1 MRHGQHV
8 HEAKPTIEAPGV
20 LPDATDRV
28 KGILDNYSMRVPES
42 VRSAQEGAQLL
53 VAEASQVT
61 PDNTAGG
68 GYKYAGTSSVRAEAA
83 EQLLSVAERGI
94 DYWRLTPAEKEGWQ
108 KVLDASHPSQVP
120 PELKQVLRAV
130 KPDVMMPDAMAL
142 SILKQKQAGPRI
154 KLAEQIEEKDRIETS
169 KAEYRARGE
178 QQASQWTASVER
190 GRSLRER
197 ADKRVEGILYK
208 LKLENGGEIAF
219 SKDPGLRERLRQQ
232 AVVMAETEGHR
243 TGHLK
248 KRHYE
253 VPEAHSTTQQ
263 ETVNAL
269 REFWSASGKKAN
281 VPDPNASPNSAATPS
296 QVIDPG
302 NQAPRPAQSDLDD
315 AVRNLYISRGSSAE
329 DWDALSDED
338 RGRAI
343 SRAMLLS
350 RKNARTES
358 VSKED
363 WDAMSNEDKLR
374 YLHLTNVPIR
384 IITPASQPNQGASIR
399 IVSGPGQHNQ
409 APSGKEGRKGKLLRP
424 LAAAALGIA
433 LVGGA
438 MYATHEVTDNH
449 NSTSVSTEDNGG
461 DNRQDD
467 IVKQPAD
474 TQQLSPEIAQLAGS
488 EYPWTVAEHFT
499 PGHGME
505 TVREGI
511 AMINK
516 DTGSNYYLQRVGGSL
531 QVYQNGR
538 ALNPTQQ
545 ATFNLQM
552 VELLGLAD

>member
-8 HEAKPTIEAPGV
+8 HEATPTIEAPGV
-20 LPDATDRV
+20 LPDATDQV

-219 SKDPGLRERLRQQ
+219 SKNPGLRERLRQQ

-269 REFWSASGKKAN
+269 REFWSASSKKAEAQAAPVIEGN
-281 VPDPNASPNSAATPS
+281 GQDLESTVRRLYGRDSSLEAWDNMSQEDRDKAVARALVAARRNASYVSDEEWALKTP
-296 QVIDPG
+296 
-302 NQAPRPAQSDLDD
+302 REKLDYY
-315 AVRNLYISRGSSAE
+315 VSSAE
-329 DWDALSDED
+329 DLRIAAWAGSVRYTGDVNNSRVPAAD
-338 RGRAI
+338 RGKVRGLREMARGRRAKVVGAVVVGLAVFGAGLGI
-343 SRAMLLS
+343 YRAVEGNDSVGKGIEVVENGSDKPASGLDGLVKDPEV
-350 RKNARTES
+350 RLES
-358 VSKED
+358 VVVEKGENPWTITRD
-363 WDAMSNEDKLR
+363 YLR
-374 YLHLTNVPIR
+374 
-384 IITPASQPNQGASIR
+384 
-399 IVSGPGQHNQ
+399 
-409 APSGKEGRKGKLLRP
+409 E
-424 LAAAALGIA
+424 LGIENPTDA
-433 LVGGA
+433 QIWAIDKMLCAENGIDIQAGQDRNISVG
-438 MYATHEVTDNH
+438 
-449 NSTSVSTEDNGG
+449 TSLDL
-461 DNRQDD
+461 
-467 IVKQPAD
+467 P
-474 TQQLSPEIAQLAGS
+474 SPESVHNTIG
-488 EYPWTVAEHFT
+488 
-499 PGHGME
+499 
-505 TVREGI
+505 
-511 AMINK
+511 
-516 DTGSNYYLQRVGGSL
+516 
-531 QVYQNGR
+531 
-538 ALNPTQQ
+538 
-545 ATFNLQM
+545 
-552 VELLGLAD
+552 